1 MSVSRSAPCRSIASQ
16 SSPLLAETFLASL
29 THLFSCLGP
38 CWYRV
43 SESRCSR
50 NASHMAEDDLTD
62 LVDAYLPRPHGGAE
76 RRLADLLNDTHVRMV
91 TCG

>member
-1 MSVSRSAPCRSIASQ
+1 
-16 SSPLLAETFLASL
+16 
-29 THLFSCLGP
+29 
-38 CWYRV
+38 
-43 SESRCSR
+43 
-50 NASHMAEDDLTD
+50 MAEDDLTD